1 MVKILIVEDNNKLRK
16 LIDVYLSHNGYKTYN
31 ATDGLE
37 ALNIINN
44 SMIDLVICDIM
55 MPNMDG
61 FELIEELRE
70 IYSNLPILIVT
81 AKEAKEDKILGF
93 KLGIDDYMVKPIDLE
108 ELLMRVKA
116 LLRRA
121 NINNEHKLT
130 IGDVVLD
137 YDKLTVTRGD
147 EQIELP
153 QKEFYLLYK
162 LLSYPNKIFTR
173 IQLMDEIWGMDV
185 KSDEQTVNVHISRLR
200 EKFSHYNEFD
210 IVTVRGLGYKAVKE
224 ND

>member
-1 MVKILIVEDNNKLRK
+1 MVKVLIVEDNNKLRK
-16 LIDVYLSHNGYKTYN
+16 LIYVYLTHNGYKTYS

-37 ALNIINN
+37 ALEIINN
-44 SMIDLVICDIM
+44 NMIDLVICDIM

-81 AKEAKEDKILGF
+81 AKESKEDKILGF

-130 IGDVVLD
+130 IKDVVLD
-137 YDKLTVTRGD
+137 YDKLTVTKGD
-147 EQIELP
+147 EEIELP

-173 IQLMDEIWGMDV
+173 MQLMDDIWGMDV
-185 KSDEQTVNVHISRLR
+185 KSDEQTVNVHIRRLR
-200 EKFSHYNEFD
+200 EKFSHYKEFE
-210 IVTVRGLGYKAVKE
+210 IITVRGLGYKAVRE
-224 ND
+224 DD

>member
-1 MVKILIVEDNNKLRK
+1 MVKVLIVEDNNKLRK
-16 LIDVYLSHNGYKTYN
+16 LIDVYLTHNGYKTYS

-37 ALNIINN
+37 ALEIINN
-44 SMIDLVICDIM
+44 NMIDLVICDIM

-81 AKEAKEDKILGF
+81 AKESKEDKILGF

-130 IGDVVLD
+130 IKDVVLD
-137 YDKLTVTRGD
+137 YDKLTVTKGD
-147 EQIELP
+147 EEIELP

-173 IQLMDEIWGMDV
+173 MQLMDDIWGMDV
-185 KSDEQTVNVHISRLR
+185 KSDEQTVNVHIRRLR
-200 EKFSHYNEFD
+200 EKFSHYKEFE
-210 IVTVRGLGYKAVKE
+210 IITVRGLGYKAVRE
-224 ND
+224 DY